1 MSVEPFFTGTA
12 AAASIV
18 LPPILM
24 RGFRFGGGAAF
35 LCSIVLANIVSE
47 IVFRA
52 VKPEFHYGPLYG
64 LGIVMNVVI
73 TVFLAGFAVA
83 LTPVITRRIEVQ
95 K

>member
-24 RGFRFGGGAAF
+24 RGFRLGGGAAF
-35 LCSIVLANIVSE
+35 LSSVVLANIVSE

-52 VKPEFHYGPLYG
+52 VEPDFHYGPLYG
-64 LGIVMNVVI
+64 LGIIMNVVI
-73 TVFLAGFAVA
+73 TLFLAGCSVA
-83 LTPVITRRIEVQ
+83 LTAVVTRWIEVQ